1 MDRESCGDA
10 GRPEVGTDLDQRRNP
25 RNGSGPRGREA
36 RGEETV
42 EGVRNPEDGTCRGGN
57 PRERTDPRA
66 HVVEG
71 ERNPRRGSLG
81 RETGAGAAAS
91 ALRGCPSL
99 REPSAQQCADR
110 PDGGRPRG
118 RRDGEEGAGNQY
130 PRYTNRKRA
139 PRGGETLRGP
149 TRGDGDVPSRT
160 PRWPQTPGGALGV
173 LPERPPDEWP
183 LLTIS

>member
-10 GRPEVGTDLDQRRNP
+10 GRPEALTDLEKRRNP
-25 RNGSGPRGREA
+25 RNGSGPRGRKA
-36 RGEETV
+36 RGEQIV
-42 EGVRNPEDGTCRGGN
+42 EGVGNPEDGWCRGGN
-57 PRERTDPRA
+57 PREHTDPRA

-81 RETGAGAAAS
+81 RETGAGAAAR
-91 ALRGCPSL
+91 ALRGRPSL
-99 REPSAQQCADR
+99 RERSVQRCTDR

-130 PRYTNRKRA
+130 PRYTDRKRA

-149 TRGDGDVPSRT
+149 TGRDGDVPSRT
-160 PRWPQTPGGALGV
+160 PRTSQTALV
-173 LPERPPDEWP
+173 TASEAV
-183 LLTIS
+183 TAQI